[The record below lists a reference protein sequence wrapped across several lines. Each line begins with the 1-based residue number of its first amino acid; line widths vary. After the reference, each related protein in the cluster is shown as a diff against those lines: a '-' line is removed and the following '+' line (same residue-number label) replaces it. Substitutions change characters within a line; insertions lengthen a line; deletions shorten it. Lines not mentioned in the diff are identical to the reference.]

1 MILNKKKADLPK
13 VYNII
18 VRKLILE
25 SRLPENQTG
34 VGLNEADI
42 LESVGLTLNS
52 EFAKAL
58 YSAYLM

>member
-1 MILNKKKADLPK
+1 MPPKIKMILNKKKADLPK

-42 LESVGLTLNS
+42 LESG
-52 EFAKAL
+52 A
-58 YSAYLM
+58 